1 MKQTNRECT
10 YCKLE
15 TLLLSRLLTRDCM
28 IDSNKKHC
36 ICIVLCIILIVNTVE
51 ISPERKTWI
60 RTKISSTQK
69 YADQHWL
76 KKVKILLDLDLCL
89 LRNKALGM
97 GQSFRKGSS
106 SLKLLTLKNTFFLF
120 LS

>member
-1 MKQTNRECT
+1 
-10 YCKLE
+10 
-15 TLLLSRLLTRDCM
+15 M

-51 ISPERKTWI
+51 ISPERKALI

-76 KKVKILLDLDLCL
+76 KKVKILVDLNLCL
-89 LRNKALGM
+89 PRNKTLGM
-97 GQSFRKGSS
+97 GQSFRMGSS
-106 SLKLLTLKNTFFLF
+106 SLNLLTLKNTFFLF
-120 LS
+120 LSKVSSTSAVHLLHPLTIAVNKIVV